1 MHRRVLYDTSS
12 PAAAA
17 AAHLLADEYD
27 VGTLSAD
34 RVADVV
40 PTVLLIVPD
49 SRDVPQVGRHVR
61 LVALVDPAAPGP
73 GSAAWYALVP
83 EGAARAVVASAVRNA
98 FADLEADAEVARIN
112 RAFDEQTGYRT
123 KSTLVV
129 PMRTPQGETIGVF
142 QLINCKPDFARRLET
157 REEIERLV
165 KPFSA
170 RHEKLAGSLASQ
182 AAVAIA
188 NSRLYEAV
196 RQLFEGFVQA
206 SVTAIESR
214 DPTTS
219 GHSFRV
225 ANLTVALAEVVDL
238 VTTGSYAPV
247 RFTTDELMELRYA
260 ALLHDF
266 GKVGV
271 RE

>member
-98 FADLEADAEVARIN
+98 FADLEADAEVARLDRELSELNAIGIRLSAERN
-112 RAFDEQTGYRT
+112 PRE
-123 KSTLVV
+123 LL
-129 PMRTPQGETIGVF
+129 ETIVT
-142 QLINCKPDFARRLET
+142 KAR
-157 REEIERLV
+157 EITH
-165 KPFSA
+165 SD
-170 RHEKLAGSLASQ
+170 AGSLYLVEEAPDGTRDLRFVLAQNDSVDIPFR
-182 AAVAIA
+182 AARLPLTSESVA
-188 NSRLYEAV
+188 
-196 RQLFEGFVQA
+196 
-206 SVTAIESR
+206 
-214 DPTTS
+214 
-219 GHSFRV
+219 
-225 ANLTVALAEVVDL
+225 
-238 VTTGSYAPV
+238 
-247 RFTTDELMELRYA
+247 
-260 ALLHDF
+260 
-266 GKVGV
+266 
-271 RE
+271 